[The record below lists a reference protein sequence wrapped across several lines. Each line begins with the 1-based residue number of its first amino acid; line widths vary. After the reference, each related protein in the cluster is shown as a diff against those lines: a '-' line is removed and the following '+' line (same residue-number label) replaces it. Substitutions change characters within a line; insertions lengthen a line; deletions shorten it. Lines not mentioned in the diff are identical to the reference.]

1 MRPLLAFA
9 LGLVVLGSVQ
19 AYMSFVNGL
28 PKYQSVLPVEAQ
40 ASGQFRLELTLSQDA
55 QPDAFEAIS
64 LLVTLPRQGD
74 RVIIRSEEV
83 ISCADP
89 IVIDSLAGFVAGDN
103 ELFIQ
108 VGVGD
113 VGFEEAAAGPVLL
126 QPAAIRIQLFRDHE
140 ILVQET
146 LWGAPG
152 EPIQGKVV
160 IRVPEIPQ
168 QDKASDHEH

>member
-1 MRPLLAFA
+1 MRPLLALA
-9 LGLVVLGSVQ
+9 LTLIVLGSVQ
-19 AYMSFVNGL
+19 AYMSFVDGL
-28 PKYQSVLPVEAQ
+28 PKYQSVVPVETQ
-40 ASGQFRLELTLSQDA
+40 ATGQFRLELTLSQDA

-83 ISCADP
+83 ISCANP

-103 ELFIQ
+103 ELFVQ

-113 VGFEEAAAGPVLL
+113 VGFGDVGSVAEGPP
-126 QPAAIRIQLFRDHE
+126 PAAIRIRLYRDQQV
-140 ILVQET
+140 LVEET
-146 LWGAPG
+146 LWAAPG

-160 IRVPEIPQ
+160 IPVPESPQ
-168 QDKASDHEH
+168 QDEASDHEH

>member
-40 ASGQFRLELTLSQDA
+40 ARGQFRLELTLSQDA

-74 RVIIRSEEV
+74 RCHAARSK
-83 ISCADP
+83 
-89 IVIDSLAGFVAGDN
+89 VA
-103 ELFIQ
+103 
-108 VGVGD
+108 
-113 VGFEEAAAGPVLL
+113 AMRP
-126 QPAAIRIQLFRDHE
+126 R
-140 ILVQET
+140 
-146 LWGAPG
+146 
-152 EPIQGKVV
+152 
-160 IRVPEIPQ
+160 
-168 QDKASDHEH
+168 